1 MIPPF
6 LTSRLLDGV
15 EGVRH
20 GFFTRRGGVSG
31 GIYES
36 LNAGRGS
43 ADRVEDVA
51 ENRRRVAA
59 ALGANTLNTAYQV
72 HSARVVA
79 IDRDFDLA
87 APEADGVVTATPG
100 LTCGA
105 LAADC
110 APILLVDP
118 RARVVG
124 AAHAGWKGALSG
136 VVESAVREMD
146 GLGARADRLRAAVGP
161 CIGPLSY
168 EVGAEFRDR
177 FILADLA
184 SARLFRAGAARGKF
198 LFDLPAFVLGR
209 LRGAGVASAEW
220 VGADTFADADFF
232 SNRRAFKRGEPDYGR
247 LVSAIV
253 LTADVREPNTVDGS
267 SSVRGA

>member
-1 MIPPF
+1 MTPF
-6 LTSRLLDGV
+6 LTSRLLGDV
-15 EGVRH
+15 DGVRH
-20 GFFTRRGGVSG
+20 GFFTRRGGVSR
-31 GIYES
+31 GIYDS
-36 LNAGRGS
+36 LNVGRGS
-43 ADRVEDVA
+43 RDRPEDIA
-51 ENRRRVAA
+51 ENRRRVAV
-59 ALGANTLNTAYQV
+59 ALGTSSLNTAYQV

-79 IDRDFDLA
+79 IDRDFGLA

-136 VVESAVREMD
+136 VVESAVREME
-146 GLGARADRLRAAVGP
+146 GLGARAERIAAAVGP

-168 EVGAEFRDR
+168 EVGPEFRDR
-177 FILADLA
+177 FILNDPAN
-184 SARLFRAGAARGKF
+184 ARLFSAGASQDKF

-220 VGADTFADADFF
+220 VGADTFADTDFF
-232 SNRRAFKRGEPDYGR
+232 SNRRAFKLGEPDYGR

-253 LTADVREPNTVDGS
+253 LTA
-267 SSVRGA
+267 